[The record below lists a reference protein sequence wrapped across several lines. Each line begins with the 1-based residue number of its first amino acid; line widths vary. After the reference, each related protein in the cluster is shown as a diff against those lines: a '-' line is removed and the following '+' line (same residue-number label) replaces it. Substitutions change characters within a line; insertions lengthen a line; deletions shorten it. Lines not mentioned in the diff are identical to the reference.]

1 VIKFILARKD
11 VIALMPT
18 GGGKSLCFQ
27 VPALL
32 TEGICVVISPLLAL
46 MQDQVNNLTQRGIPA
61 LMLKGGS
68 TYAELDQ
75 VLDNCIYGKYKF
87 LYLSPERLQQELVQE
102 RIKQMNVSY
111 LVVDEAHCI
120 SEWGHDFRPAY
131 QQISSFKNLHPEIK
145 IIALTATATEKVVED
160 MVEYLE
166 ISDAKVFKQ
175 SFHRDNLSLL
185 EEKFE
190 DKNYKLHLF
199 LQENEGS
206 TIIYVRNRGATEELS
221 SFLKSHGITAAPFHG
236 GLNNKL
242 KNSLL
247 EDWLKEKVRVMVA
260 TSAFGM
266 GIDKANVRS
275 VIHYHLPESL
285 ESFFQEAGRGGR
297 DGNLAKAYLIYN
309 ENDQLR
315 LKNQFLSVL
324 PTVKD
329 VQLVYKKLN
338 AYFSIAYGEGK
349 EDLHNFNFLDFC
361 KNYQLKAGNTYQVL
375 LLLDRTSV
383 LTLKKEYQQN
393 IEVVFKTSAKQIDF
407 FSKKNK
413 KYFQL
418 LQILTRNY
426 SGIFD
431 QFTSL
436 SLKDLRYKTGL
447 PNHKLKNYLSEL
459 EKQEILKLQL
469 IDQDTSVFFL
479 QPREDNITISPL
491 IPYIQQQYKNKETKV
506 NAVLSY
512 VENNSVCKMVQLL
525 SYFGET
531 NLEIC
536 GKCSVCLKKK
546 SSDKN
551 IKRKVAIEILR
562 YLKVKPQSSRELKA
576 KLNYEEELLLDV
588 IQLLLN
594 YHKIILTPQKKYS
607 LP

>member
-1 VIKFILARKD
+1 M
-11 VIALMPT
+11 IALMPT

-27 VPALL
+27 IPALL
-32 TEGICVVISPLLAL
+32 KEGICVVISPLLAL
-46 MQDQVNNLTQRGIPA
+46 MQDQVNNLTERGIPA

-68 TYAELDQ
+68 SYAELDQ

-120 SEWGHDFRPAY
+120 SEWGHDFRPTY
-131 QQISSFKNLHPEIK
+131 QQITSFKNLHPEIK
-145 IIALTATATEKVVED
+145 TIALTATATEKVVED

-166 ISDAKVFKQ
+166 IPDAKIFKQ
-175 SFHRDNLSLL
+175 SFHRDNLCLL
-185 EEKFE
+185 SEKFE

-199 LQENEGS
+199 LQENDGS
-206 TIIYVRNRGATEELS
+206 TIIYVRNRGATEELAG
-221 SFLKSHGITAAPFHG
+221 FLKTHGITAAPFHG
-236 GLNNKL
+236 GLSNKL

-247 EDWLKEKVRVMVA
+247 EDWLQEKIRVMVA

-266 GIDKANVRS
+266 GIDKANVRN

-297 DGNLAKAYLIYN
+297 DGNPAKAYLLYN

-315 LKNQFLSVL
+315 LKNQFLTVL

-349 EDLHNFNFLDFC
+349 DELLNFNFLDFC
-361 KNYQLKAGNTYQVL
+361 KTYQLKAGNTYQVL

-383 LTLKKEYQQN
+383 LTLKKEYQQKL
-393 IEVVFKTSAKQIDF
+393 EVVFENSAKQIDLF
-407 FSKKNK
+407 LEKNQ

-418 LQILTRNY
+418 LQVLTRNY
-426 SGIFD
+426 SGIFE

-447 PNHKLKNYLSEL
+447 QNHELKNYFEEL
-459 EKQEILKLQL
+459 EQQEVLKLQF
-469 IDQDTSVFFL
+469 IDQDTSVLFL
-479 QPREDNITISPL
+479 QPREDNITVNPL
-491 IPYIQQQYKNKETKV
+491 IPYIQQQYKNKETKI
-506 NAVLSY
+506 NAVLGY
-512 VENNSVCKMVQLL
+512 VENNSICKMEQLL

-531 NLEIC
+531 NLEAC
-536 GKCSVCLKKK
+536 GKCSVCT
-546 SSDKN
+546 KN
-551 IKRKVAIEILR
+551 IVSEKDIKRKVAYEILKL
-562 YLKVKPQSSRELKA
+562 LKDKTLSSRELKN
-576 KLNYEEELLLDV
+576 KMNIDEELLLEV
-588 IQLLLN
+588 LQLLLN
-594 YHKIILTPQKKYS
+594 YKKINLNPEKKYR

>member
-1 VIKFILARKD
+1 
-11 VIALMPT
+11 MPT

-27 VPALL
+27 IPALL

-68 TYAELDQ
+68 SYAELDQ
-75 VLDNCIYGKYKF
+75 VLDNCVYGKYKF

-145 IIALTATATEKVVED
+145 TIALTATATEKVVED

-166 ISDAKVFKQ
+166 IPDAKIFKQ
-175 SFHRDNLSLL
+175 SFQRDNLCLL
-185 EEKFE
+185 SEKFE

-206 TIIYVRNRGATEELS
+206 TIIYVRNRGATEELAD
-221 SFLKSHGITAAPFHG
+221 FLKTQGITAAPFHG
-236 GLNNKL
+236 GLHNKL

-247 EDWLKEKVRVMVA
+247 EDWLQEKIRVMVA

-266 GIDKANVRS
+266 GIDKANVRN

-297 DGNLAKAYLIYN
+297 DGKPAKAYLLYN

-315 LKNQFLSVL
+315 LKNQFLTVL

-349 EDLHNFNFLDFC
+349 EELHNFNFLDFC
-361 KNYQLKAGNTYQVL
+361 KTYQLKAGNTYQVL

-383 LTLKKEYQQN
+383 LTLKKEYQQKL
-393 IEVVFKTSAKQIDF
+393 EVVFKTSAKQIDL
-407 FSKKNK
+407 FSEKNQ
-413 KYFQL
+413 KYVQL
-418 LQILTRNY
+418 LQVLTRNY
-426 SGIFD
+426 SGIFE

-436 SLKDLRYKTGL
+436 NLKDLRYKTGL
-447 PNHKLKNYLSEL
+447 QNHILKNYFEEL
-459 EKQEILKLQL
+459 QQQEVLNLQF

-479 QPREDNITISPL
+479 QPREDNITVNPL

-506 NAVLSY
+506 NAVLGY
-512 VENNSVCKMVQLL
+512 VENNSDCKMVQLL

-531 NLEIC
+531 NLEAC
-536 GKCSVCLKKK
+536 GKCSVCRKNG
-546 SSDKN
+546 SSVKN
-551 IKRKVAIEILR
+551 IKRQVALELLEI
-562 YLKVKPQSSRELKA
+562 LKVKPLSSREIKT
-576 KLNYEEELLLDV
+576 KLNYEEDLLLEV
-588 IQLLLN
+588 VQVLLN
-594 YHKIILTPQKKYS
+594 YKKIILNPEKKYS